1 MATVLTPASP
11 RSAPRTIS
19 RDRARAREIAH
30 AHPAPRGRD
39 RFVDAVRAVAT
50 LGIVSVHWLMPEAAY
65 DGHRLWVGNALGHG
79 SAWILTWV
87 LQVLPL
93 LFFAAG
99 ASAAYQHERV
109 LGLCWL
115 PVLGSRL
122 RRVARPVVA
131 FAGAWVVAIGVLLAL
146 GVPSQAVFRL
156 ARMAPQLLWF
166 LGVWV
171 VLVALT
177 PLLVRAWRRWGVAA
191 LAVAVAA
198 PLAVDLL
205 RFDAGLHAAAWANV
219 LLVWAVPYLAG
230 IAYAE
235 RRDRLPSRGVLAGL
249 AVLGIAGMVA
259 LVTFGPY
266 PLSMIGMPGDAISN
280 LAPPTA
286 PIVAQSVAQVAV
298 VLLVREAVVR
308 WAQGRGRALVDLLAR
323 RSMTVYLWHLTA
335 MFAVVGVVLLGLHQ
349 KLPVPW
355 SADWWASRPVWVGG
369 FVLALVGLVRLF
381 GRFEDRR
388 QWRGSA
394 TA

>member
-109 LGLCWL
+109 LGLRWL